1 LIQRRAAKAG
11 REIALASRPCEGA
24 FGALM
29 SGDAAK
35 HDAMRGANDKQVA
48 VAVGAR
54 SVAAK
59 TLVQHLLHAPF
70 ALNPLHRV
78 MEEILVKRDAGMRVP
93 PGGVQHHIHR
103 QHFILKI
110 GVPVILLCFY
120 TGWTGWFSSHD
131 PDFNT
136 VYLRLPRQ

>member
-1 LIQRRAAKAG
+1 
-11 REIALASRPCEGA
+11 
-24 FGALM
+24 M

-35 HDAMRGANDKQVA
+35 HDAMRGANDRQVA

-78 MEEILVKRDAGMRVP
+78 MEEILVKRDAGMRCHQE
-93 PGGVQHHIHR
+93 G
-103 QHFILKI
+103 
-110 GVPVILLCFY
+110 CSTTS
-120 TGWTGWFSSHD
+120 TGSISF
-131 PDFNT
+131 
-136 VYLRLPRQ
+136 